1 MSNAGN
7 KNPGK
12 HFSYT
17 NKEKEFALDSR
28 VYGAQTVEGDKIA
41 KIGFRVPGGKN
52 TIFQIVSTTDN
63 PKHSSGYIT
72 AHVSTCGT
80 LKQCLANTALN
91 ICGLL
96 NDEYTEIVNATFRYS
111 EESPVWNV

>member
-1 MSNAGN
+1 MSNDGRH
-7 KNPGK
+7 NPGK
-12 HFSYT
+12 HFSYQ
-17 NKEKEFALDSR
+17 NKEKEFVLDSR

-52 TIFQIVSTTDN
+52 TIFQIVSITDN
-63 PKHSSGYIT
+63 PKHGSNFINARIPTYGN
-72 AHVSTCGT
+72 

-96 NDEYTEIVNATFRYS
+96 NDEYSEIVNATFKYS
-111 EESPVWNV
+111 EESPLWN